1 MQCITFGVVSGVAT
15 DCGDPPWHS
24 GYDTWLP
31 GVVSRVRVSTGP
43 SSWLARSLSKCVP
56 LWSVFYGPSTTEK
69 TTTLELLVNYF

>member
-15 DCGDPPWHS
+15 DCGDQPWHS
-24 GYDTWLP
+24 GYDTW
-31 GVVSRVRVSTGP
+31 VRVSTGP

-69 TTTLELLVNYF
+69 TTRELHVFKKKEIPHNE